1 MKDLY
6 NVFLKQYGIFLFV
19 IFLWIIHLFNFY
31 FKLNF
36 YELGIFPRT
45 LDGLFGILFA
55 PLVHSTKDHHH
66 LISNSLPFL
75 ILGWSLFYF
84 YKPIAWRVLFFS
96 WMLTGLI
103 VWFIARPSFHIGLSG
118 VIYSLLFFIFFSGVI
133 RTDTRLLTI
142 AMLVVFIYGSMVW
155 GLFPYDWTISHES
168 HISGAITGFILSVFY
183 KKQNASFKKNK
194 TQWEIEEELGI
205 ENDFLE
211 GIWNEEIK
219 D

>member
-6 NVFLKQYGIFLFV
+6 DVFRKQYGILLFV
-19 IFLWIIHLFNFY
+19 VFLWIIHLFNYY

-194 TQWEIEEELGI
+194 TQWEMEEELGI

-211 GIWNEEIK
+211 GIWNEEIN